1 MLLEFVHAFPASV
14 LLDAEGS
21 LWKQLNITCVY
32 ESTSLV
38 CVKAK
43 ELAVNFETRTKFQ
56 QLALQDFITCS
67 AHTICT
73 ASVYP
78 GDISSSLAR
87 RHVAGD
93 VSSAAPKMAAAD
105 HRERQAP
112 AQGTS
117 GRQHNDGSSAMTYS
131 Y

>member
-14 LLDAEGS
+14 LLEAQGS

-32 ESTSLV
+32 ESTSLASV
-38 CVKAK
+38 RAK
-43 ELAVNFETRTKFQ
+43 ELAVNFEMRTKF
-56 QLALQDFITCS
+56 LYFITCS

-93 VSSAAPKMAAAD
+93 MSSAAPKMAAAG
-105 HRERQAP
+105 HGERRAP

-117 GRQHNDGSSAMTYS
+117 GRQHNDGSSTMTYS